1 MDPVNKKEIQ
11 DSIFRFFFSFSLL
24 LVVGLVCVFFF
35 TRTLDK
41 EYALLRKEDDDIQ
54 NLISAR
60 NLINQHFFLINKKF
74 KELGS
79 FSNSLSDL
87 AKKQILQTEI
97 AKSSAIIQE
106 KISNIKSEKKRPS
119 LELYKRMNNEVLI
132 ISRLQDSLFI
142 TKNIIES
149 KRQQLRTCLDLNTV
163 AENRVQGSLF
173 RR

>member
-106 KISNIKSEKKRPS
+106 KISNIESEKKRPS

>member
-41 EYALLRKEDDDIQ
+41 EYALLRKQDDDIQ

>member
-106 KISNIKSEKKRPS
+106 KISSIESEKKRPS